1 MLIDPRIERMA
12 KVLVQYSLGVQP
24 GWVVTIDTTTAAIP
38 LVQAAYLEVLRAGG
52 HPHVLLEPAGLK
64 SALLLHGSD
73 EQLLHEN
80 PYKRLMLERSDAV
93 LTILGEENTR
103 QFNNI
108 DPGRQSLLSQGQ
120 RELGAMRMQ
129 RILEGRPG
137 CLTLFPTQAYAQDA
151 EMSLEEF
158 QDFVFHACLLDGD
171 EDPAERWRDVSRYQQ
186 HIVDWLAGKRAVHVE
201 APGTDLTMLIEGR
214 TFINSDGKRN
224 FPSGEVFTSPVEDSV
239 EGTITFTYPT
249 SYSGRSVQ
257 GVRLRFERGRV
268 VEHSAE
274 TGEDFLSSML
284 NVDEG
289 ASCLGEFAIGTNP
302 GVTRIT
308 RNVLFDEKIAGTIHC
323 ALGNSYPNAG
333 GTNKSAIHWD
343 IVTDMQEGRI
353 TVDGELLYENGKF
366 VI

>member
-1 MLIDPRIERMA
+1 MLIDARIARMA
-12 KVLVQYSLGVQP
+12 KVLVDYSLGVQP
-24 GWVVTIDTTTAAIP
+24 GWLVTVDGTTAALP
-38 LVQAAYLEVLRAGG
+38 LVQSVYLEVLRAGG
-52 HPHVLLEPAGLK
+52 HPYVLLDPPALK
-64 SALLLHGSD
+64 TTLLLKGSD
-73 EQLLHEN
+73 EQLMHEN

-108 DPGRQSLLSQGQ
+108 DPARQSLLSKGQ
-120 RELGAMRMQ
+120 RNLGAIRMQ
-129 RILEGRPG
+129 RIVEGRPG
-137 CLTLFPTQAYAQDA
+137 CLTLFPTEAYAQDA

-158 QDFVFHACLLDGD
+158 QDLVFRACLLDGE
-171 EDPAERWRDVSRYQQ
+171 EDPEERWREVSRQQ
-186 HIVDWLAGKRAVHVE
+186 QRIVDWLAGKRQVHVE
-201 APGTDLTMLIEGR
+201 APGTDLTMSIEGR

-224 FPSGEVFTSPVEDSV
+224 FPSGEVFTSPVEESV
-239 EGTITFTYPT
+239 EGAITFTYPT

-257 GVRLRFERGRV
+257 GVRLRFEHGRV

-274 TGEDFLSSML
+274 IGEEFLTSML

-289 ASCLGEFAIGTNP
+289 AARLGEFAIGTNP

-333 GTNKSAIHWD
+333 GKNKSAIHWD
-343 IVTDMQEGRI
+343 IVTDMRHGRI